1 VLGSASPP
9 HEARIGLDARIHT
22 LQRVL
27 IKVTSHKARST
38 LVHLGFSAQSEQ
50 SSATYR
56 MLRFLVRT
64 CLRTRVRP
72 AGHRKVSV

>member
-1 VLGSASPP
+1 
-9 HEARIGLDARIHT
+9 
-22 LQRVL
+22 
-27 IKVTSHKARST
+27 
-38 LVHLGFSAQSEQ
+38 VHLGFSAQSEQ

-64 CLRTRVRP
+64 CLRIRVRP